1 MTREKHDVSDSS
13 ELKLYLLRKPKK
25 LLGTVVE
32 ERVLYFPCSEC
43 TSKEPEIAGW
53 LGYGPRYENILI
65 VENGEARYFG
75 FLCSQCITR
84 YKGKCNESVE
94 EGPA

>member
-1 MTREKHDVSDSS
+1 MRTKKYDMSDSS
-13 ELKLYLLRKPKK
+13 ELKLYLLRKPRK
-25 LLGTVVE
+25 LIGTVVE

-43 TSKEPEIAGW
+43 NSKEPEIAGW

-65 VENGEARYFG
+65 VDKGDRRYFG

-84 YKGKCNESVE
+84 YKGHTEKSVE